1 MKPGLQSHLHDHT
14 YPAFLMRHPRL
25 IGFIHAWNLLILQRN
40 QITRQTVNQLLTN
53 LPNDSLIVDAGCG
66 DGQHIFPY
74 HRRFPR
80 LRFWGI
86 DKNDSHIAFCE
97 KYCETMSRDSSP
109 QFFRQNLEDLQL
121 ENEADVLLSIG
132 ILQYIENDR
141 LVLEKFYKALK
152 TNGKLVLYTPVNGR
166 MILSV
171 YRRFFKKLDHYE
183 KSQERRRVYSPAE
196 ILEKVKTAGFEIQQ
210 LHFTYGTP
218 GIIGHEI
225 YSLLLM
231 GIGNAGF
238 WGWLLMPVAIILLPL
253 IVILK
258 WADRFLPKKNG
269 NGLLLLAQKP
279 ALKAPV
285 FNETKS

>member
-40 QITRQTVNQLLTN
+40 QITRQTVNQLLAN
-53 LPNDSLIVDAGCG
+53 LSNDSLIVDAGCG

-74 HRRFPR
+74 NRRFPR

-141 LVLEKFYKALK
+141 FVLEKFYKAMK

-166 MILSV
+166 MILP
-171 YRRFFKKLDHYE
+171 Y
-183 KSQERRRVYSPAE
+183 A
-196 ILEKVKTAGFEIQQ
+196 
-210 LHFTYGTP
+210 
-218 GIIGHEI
+218 
-225 YSLLLM
+225 
-231 GIGNAGF
+231 
-238 WGWLLMPVAIILLPL
+238 
-253 IVILK
+253 
-258 WADRFLPKKNG
+258 LPKDGQPPEENFQAPGYPVLKRRS
-269 NGLLLLAQKP
+269 KPPRYRISRP
-279 ALKAPV
+279 ALAPLW
-285 FNETKS
+285 S